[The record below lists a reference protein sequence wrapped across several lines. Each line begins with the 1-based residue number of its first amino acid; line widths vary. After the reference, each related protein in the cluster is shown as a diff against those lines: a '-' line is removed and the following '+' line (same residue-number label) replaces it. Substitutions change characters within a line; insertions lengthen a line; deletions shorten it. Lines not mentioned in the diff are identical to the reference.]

1 MNLRLNF
8 LTVILGCLFTLTVAA
23 QAPQSFNYQAVA
35 RNASGSVLQNQNVG
49 LRFTIRDGSATGTI
63 VYQETQN
70 KTTNQFGLFSA
81 EVGNG
86 TAVTG
91 NFTGINWGSGAKYL
105 QVEFDAAGGSNY
117 TDMGA
122 AQLLSVPYALY
133 ANQANTGGAQG
144 PTGPTG
150 PQGIQGPA
158 GSQGAQGPQGLQGP
172 TGPTGPQ
179 GSGGGATGAT
189 GPTGPTGPQGAGGGA
204 TGATGPTGASGA
216 KGATGSTGATGAT
229 GAGVTGPTGPTGATG
244 AGGGATGATGPTGAS
259 GAKGA
264 TGATGPTGV
273 GATGATGPAGATGA
287 TGPAGSGT
295 VSGTVNYVAK
305 FTPNGTTVG
314 NSQIFD
320 NGSFVGIGTTTP
332 INSPFDKLSVT
343 GTTENVANFNAP
355 SNTWIGIWEG
365 GAYRGYMGSYSGAA
379 ADVDFGTGA
388 INTTGSVHIVTA
400 AVPRMTIT
408 ADGKIAL
415 NETAP
420 DNLIDVNYT
429 STNNFG
435 GIDVMNKG
443 AGVAAL
449 FFGTNNTFRHFLG
462 TDYFDGNK
470 FKIGSGAVVNN
481 AGTWLTMDAG
491 KVGIGTT
498 TPSSRLHVS
507 ENNSTASSQVIYAQ
521 QTATSVNAYNT
532 AIKGE
537 NAATG
542 GNGIGVWGSQA
553 GGGWGVYGT
562 SVSGVGVYGEATSG
576 TALYG
581 NGGGASTNALQLNNG
596 FMKVSGT
603 TKTAFQTTA
612 VANAT
617 TSDFAISYTG
627 AASTDILIVTPVTS
641 AFNLPPFSVYYSAG
655 WYVGTNGSGVYFPNG
670 TVFNVLVI
678 KQ

>member
-1 MNLRLNF
+1 MNLRLNLF
-8 LTVILGCLFTLTVAA
+8 TVILGCLFALTVAA

-35 RNASGSVLQNQNVG
+35 RNAAGNVLQNQNVG
-49 LRFTIRDGSATGTI
+49 LRFTIRDGSGTGTI

-91 NFTGINWGSGAKYL
+91 NFSGINWGSGAKYL
-105 QVEFDAAGGSNY
+105 QVEFDAAGGSSY

-158 GSQGAQGPQGLQGP
+158 GAQGSQGLQGP

-189 GPTGPTGPQGAGGGA
+189 GPTGPTGAQGAGGGA
-204 TGATGPTGASGA
+204 TGATGPTGATGA

-229 GAGVTGPTGPTGATG
+229 GAGTTGATGPTGPTG
-244 AGGGATGATGPTGAS
+244 AGGGATGATGATGS
-259 GAKGA
+259 KGA

-273 GATGATGPAGATGA
+273 GTTGATGATGA

-295 VSGTVNYVAK
+295 VSGTLNYVAK

-314 NSQIFD
+314 NSQVYD
-320 NGSFVGIGTTTP
+320 NGSFVGIGTTTS
-332 INSPFDKLSVT
+332 INSSFEKLAVT

-365 GAYRGYMGSYSGAA
+365 GVYRGYMGSYSGAA

-429 STNNFG
+429 STNSFG
-435 GIDVMNKG
+435 GVDVMNKG

-449 FFGTNNTFRHFLG
+449 FFGTSNVFRHFVG

-470 FKIGSGAVVNN
+470 LKIGSG
-481 AGTWLTMDAG
+481 GTVSNGNTWMTMDAG
-491 KVGIGTT
+491 KVGIGTI
-498 TPSSRLHVS
+498 TPTSRLHIS
-507 ENNSTASSQVIYAQ
+507 ESNANASSQVVYAQ
-521 QTATSVNAYNT
+521 QTSTTAGAYNT

-542 GNGIGVWGSQA
+542 SNGIGVWGSQA
-553 GGGWGVYGT
+553 GSGWGVYGT
-562 SVSGVGVYGEATSG
+562 SVSGVGVYGESTSG

-603 TKTAFQTTA
+603 TKTAFQTAA
-612 VANAT
+612 VANTT
-617 TSDFAISYTG
+617 TSDFAITYSG
-627 AASTDILIVTPVTS
+627 SASTDILVVTPVTS
-641 AFNLPPFSVYYSAG
+641 SFNLPPFSVYYTG
-655 WYVGTNGSGVYFPNG
+655 TDWYVGTNASGAYFPNG
-670 TVFNVLVI
+670 TKFNVLVI